1 MADWIVREIIPNE
14 FPELKMLAW
23 NRDTARPIPADE
35 AYALYERNWRFLD
48 ASALT
53 EAEAELITALTVR
66 YGDGAAL
73 LA

>member
-23 NRDTARPIPADE
+23 SRDTARPIPADE
-35 AYALYERNWRFLD
+35 AYALYERNWRFVD

-53 EAEAELITALTVR
+53 EAEAELIRGLTR
-66 YGDGAAL
+66 AYGNGVL
-73 LA
+73 LVS